1 MNREEWLKQRMSG
14 IGGSDAP
21 AVLGLS
27 KWRTPLS
34 VYQEKRG
41 ESAPIEDKE
50 PMRWGRILEQPIRQ
64 EYAERTGRVVR
75 VPDGVIRHPQ
85 HDWML
90 ATVDGVTD
98 DGRLVEIKT
107 ARTADGWGESGTDE
121 VPHAYL
127 IQVQHYLTVTALSVA
142 DVAVLIG
149 GQDYRQFEIP
159 ADAELQAMIVEAEAE
174 FWRRVQDG
182 IPPDPVSYA
191 DVVARY
197 GRASKSATV
206 VADPAAAAAVATLR
220 AIREQ
225 YKAIEASEQQ
235 AREIVM
241 RALGEAD
248 TLADV
253 DGRVLCT
260 WRAGKAAQRLDTAA
274 LKAAH
279 PDLYSAFTKAGEP
292 SRRLLLKD

>member
-1 MNREEWLKQRMSG
+1 MNRDEWLKQRMSG
-14 IGGSDAP
+14 VGGSDAP

-27 KWRTPLS
+27 KWRTPLD
-34 VYQEKRG
+34 VYLEKRG
-41 ESAPIEDKE
+41 EGVPTEDRE

-64 EYAERTGRVVR
+64 EYAERTGRIVR
-75 VPDGVIRHPQ
+75 VPDGLIRHPQ

-107 ARTADGWGESGTDE
+107 ARSADGWGEPGTDE
-121 VPHAYL
+121 VPQAYL

-149 GQDYRQFEIP
+149 GQDYRQYEIQ
-159 ADAELQAMIVEAEAE
+159 ADPELQAMIVESEAE
-174 FWRRVQDG
+174 FWDRVQNG
-182 IPPDPVSYA
+182 TPPDPVNYS
-191 DVVARY
+191 DVVTKY
-197 GRASKSATV
+197 GRASRSATI
-206 VADPAAAAAVATLR
+206 VADAATVAAVETLR

-225 YKAIEASEQQ
+225 YKAIEESEQH
-235 AREIVM
+235 ARAIVM
-241 RALGEAD
+241 QALGEAD

-260 WRAGKAAQRLDTAA
+260 WRAAKAAQRLDAAA
-274 LKAAH
+274 LKVAH
-279 PDLYSAFTKAGEP
+279 PDIYTAFLKAGDP
-292 SRRLLLKD
+292 SRRFLIKE